1 MTDDERFLRRALSLA
16 RRGKHTHP
24 NPKVGAVI
32 VQDGTVVGEGY
43 HVRPGLPHAEA
54 GAFAAA
60 GDAARGA
67 TLYVTL
73 EPCAHTENPD
83 GSPRT
88 ACADRC
94 ITAGVSRVVCAIT
107 DPDERVNGRG
117 IERLR
122 NAGIAVT
129 VGVCEANARALNRP
143 FIKHRE
149 TGLPF
154 VLHKAAMTLDGKIAT
169 IAGSSRWITGSDSRE
184 YVHRYL
190 RGAADAIVV
199 GVGTVL
205 SDDPALDVRLVAC
218 GTAKTRNVHA
228 PLRVVVDSG
237 LRTPISAKVAA
248 PGTILYTLETLE
260 TTARADALAAT
271 GAVIAFVPADD
282 TGRVSVMSAM
292 RDLAGRGALSV
303 LLEAGGELAASF
315 YAARLVDSV
324 CVFVAPKIVGGRD
337 APTPIGGAG
346 ITGDMNAA
354 IRTGTLTVRR
364 FGVDIALSADI
375 QYDD

>member
-1 MTDDERFLRRALSLA
+1 MTDDERFMRRALLLA

-32 VQDGTVVGEGY
+32 VRDGAVVGEGH

-54 GAFAAA
+54 GAFAEA

-67 TLYVTL
+67 TVYVTL
-73 EPCAHTENPD
+73 EPCSHTANRD

-94 ITAGVSRVVCAIT
+94 IEAGVSRVVCAMI
-107 DPDERVNGRG
+107 DPDTRVSGRG

-122 NAGIAVT
+122 DAGIAVT
-129 VGVCEANARALNRP
+129 LGVLETDARALNRP
-143 FIKHRE
+143 FVKHRE

-169 IAGSSRWITGSDSRE
+169 VSGSSRWVTGAESRE
-184 YVHRYL
+184 YVHRVL
-190 RGAADAIVV
+190 RGTADAIVV

-205 SDDPALDVRLVAC
+205 SDNPSLDVR
-218 GTAKTRNVHA
+218 TKSRNVHA
-228 PLRVVVDSG
+228 PVRVVVDSG
-237 LRTPISAKVAA
+237 LRTPINAKVAA
-248 PGTILYTLETLE
+248 PGTIFYTLETAGNE
-260 TTARADALAAT
+260 ARAELLAAT
-271 GAVIAFVPADD
+271 GATVARVEADD
-282 TGRVSVMSAM
+282 TGRVCIAAAM
-292 RDLAGRGALSV
+292 RDLAERGALSV

-315 YAARLVDSV
+315 YAARLVDSA
-324 CVFVAPKIVGGRD
+324 CVFVAPKIVGGRG

-346 ITGDMNAA
+346 LAENMNAA
-354 IRTGTLTVRR
+354 LRTGTLTVRR
-364 FGVDIALSADI
+364 FGADIALFADI
-375 QYDD
+375 RYDD